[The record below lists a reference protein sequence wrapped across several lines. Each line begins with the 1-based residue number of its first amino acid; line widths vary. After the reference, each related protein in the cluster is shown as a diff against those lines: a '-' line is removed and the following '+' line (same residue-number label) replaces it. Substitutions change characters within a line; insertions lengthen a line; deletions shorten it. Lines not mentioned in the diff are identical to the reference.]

1 MTFAFDPNQN
11 RGGTDRCRWKVN
23 LAGEGMVRVCLEGN
37 WKLDQAL
44 PQPKDIL
51 TPDVIAAGIRKIT
64 FESQALTGWD
74 SGLLVFLR
82 DLARIASERRIN
94 VDSEGL
100 PEGVRKLLA
109 LASAVPER
117 KGARRSVEH
126 EPILARI
133 GAAAVSLGQGTA
145 ETFTFIGECSVALVK
160 LVTGKARLQRSDLL
174 VFVEDCGVSALPIV
188 TLLSML
194 FGLILA
200 FIGAVQLMM
209 FGAQIYVAD
218 LVGIAVVRVMG
229 AVMCGVIM
237 AGRTGAAFAAQ
248 LGTMQV
254 NQEIDALKT
263 LGISPI
269 EFLVLPRMVALCL
282 MMPLLCLYAD
292 MMGIVG
298 GLVVAVWMLDINVV
312 QYLNQTLHALK
323 MSHFLVGLT
332 HAFVFGVLVALFG
345 CLKGMRCG
353 RSAAAVGEATTSAVV
368 ACIVAIVVS
377 TAAIM
382 FICNVLKV

>member
-1 MTFAFDPNQN
+1 MTSAADPIQTQAAS
-11 RGGTDRCRWKVN
+11 RRSHWAVKPE
-23 LAGEGMVRVCLEGN
+23 GEGALRVYLEGN
-37 WKLDQAL
+37 WELDQAR
-44 PQPKDIL
+44 PKPEDIL
-51 TPDVIAAGIRKIT
+51 MSGAAGGGLRKLQ
-64 FESQALTGWD
+64 FDSQALTGWG

-82 DLARIASERRIN
+82 DLSRIAAERRI
-94 VDSEGL
+94 DIDRAGL
-100 PEGVRKLLA
+100 PEGVCKLLD
-109 LASAVPER
+109 LAAAVPER
-117 KGARRSVEH
+117 KGARRSVER

-133 GAAAVSLGQGTA
+133 GAAAVSWAKGTA
-145 ETFTFIGECSVALVK
+145 EVFTFIGDCSVGLGK
-160 LVTGKARLQRSDLL
+160 LLTGRARLQRSDLL

-229 AVMCGVIM
+229 AVMCGIIM

-269 EFLVLPRMVALCL
+269 EFLVLPRMLALCL
-282 MMPLLCLYAD
+282 MMPLLCLYSD
-292 MMGIVG
+292 VMGIAG
-298 GLVVAVWMLDINVV
+298 GLIVAVWMLDINMV
-312 QYLNQTLHALK
+312 QYMNQTVHALN

-332 HAFVFGVLVALFG
+332 HAFVFGILVALFG
-345 CLKGMRCG
+345 CLKGMQCG
-353 RSAAAVGEATTSAVV
+353 RSASAVGEATTSAVV

-377 TAAIM
+377 TAIIT
-382 FICNVLKV
+382 FICNVLGV

>member
-1 MTFAFDPNQN
+1 MNSAADSTQNQTEGS
-11 RGGTDRCRWKVN
+11 RGLWTVKDE
-23 LAGEGMVRVCLEGN
+23 GEGTLRVYLEGN
-37 WKLDQAL
+37 WELDQAL
-44 PQPKDIL
+44 PKPEDIL
-51 TPDVIAAGIRKIT
+51 NSDVAEGGLRT
-64 FESQALTGWD
+64 VRFDSSALTGWAT
-74 SGLLVFLR
+74 GLLVFLQ
-82 DLARIASERRIN
+82 DLARIAAERRVEI
-94 VDSEGL
+94 DRAGL
-100 PEGVRKLLA
+100 PEGVGKLLD
-109 LASAVPER
+109 LAAAVPER
-117 KGARRSVEH
+117 KGARRSVAR
-126 EPILARI
+126 EPVLTRI
-133 GAAAVSLGQGTA
+133 GAAALAWSEGA
-145 ETFTFIGECSVALVK
+145 SAMFTFIGECSVALVK
-160 LVTGKARLQRSDLL
+160 LVRGRARLQRSDFL
-174 VFVEDCGVSALPIV
+174 VFIEDCGVSALPIV

-229 AVMCGVIM
+229 AVMCGIIM

-269 EFLVLPRMVALCL
+269 EFLVLPRMLALCL

-292 MMGIVG
+292 LMGIVG
-298 GLVVAVWMLDINVV
+298 GLIVAVSMLDINMV

-323 MSHFLVGLT
+323 MSHFLVGLV
-332 HAFVFGVLVALFG
+332 HASVFGVLIALFG
-345 CLKGMRCG
+345 CLKGMQCG
-353 RSAAAVGEATTSAVV
+353 RSASAVGEATTSAVV

-377 TAAIM
+377 TALIT
-382 FICNVLKV
+382 FICKVLKV

>member
-1 MTFAFDPNQN
+1 MNFAADSAQNQTEGS
-11 RGGTDRCRWKVN
+11 RGLWTVKDE
-23 LAGEGMVRVCLEGN
+23 GEGTLRVYLEGN
-37 WKLDQAL
+37 WELDHAL
-44 PQPKDIL
+44 PKPEDIL
-51 TPDVIAAGIRKIT
+51 NSDVAEGGLRRVR
-64 FESQALTGWD
+64 FDSSALTGWAT
-74 SGLLVFLR
+74 GLLVFLR
-82 DLARIASERRIN
+82 DFIRIAAERRVEI
-94 VDSEGL
+94 DRAGL
-100 PEGVRKLLA
+100 PEGVGKLLD
-109 LASAVPER
+109 LAAAVPER
-117 KGARRSVEH
+117 KGARRSVAR
-126 EPILARI
+126 EPVLTRI
-133 GAAAVSLGQGTA
+133 GAAALAWSEGA
-145 ETFTFIGECSVALVK
+145 SAMFTFIGECAVALVK
-160 LVTGKARLQRSDLL
+160 LVRGRARLQSSDFL
-174 VFVEDCGVSALPIV
+174 VFIEDCGVSALPIV

-229 AVMCGVIM
+229 AVMCGIIM

-269 EFLVLPRMVALCL
+269 EFLVLPRMLALCL

-292 MMGIVG
+292 VMGIVG
-298 GLVVAVWMLDINVV
+298 GLIVAVSMLDINMV

-323 MSHFLVGLT
+323 MSHFLVGLV
-332 HAFVFGVLVALFG
+332 HASVFGVLIALFG
-345 CLKGMRCG
+345 CLKGMQCG
-353 RSAAAVGEATTSAVV
+353 RSASAVGEATTSAVV

-377 TAAIM
+377 TALIT
-382 FICNVLKV
+382 FICKVLKV

>member
-1 MTFAFDPNQN
+1 MTSSA
-11 RGGTDRCRWKVN
+11 DRN
-23 LAGEGMVRVCLEGN
+23 PIQPAGSRCCWTVESEGN
-37 WKLDQAL
+37 GTIRLLFEGDWKLDQTLPKPEEILASDAAEGTLRKVRFDCRAL
-44 PQPKDIL
+44 
-51 TPDVIAAGIRKIT
+51 A
-64 FESQALTGWD
+64 GWD

-82 DLARIASERRIN
+82 DLDRIAEERRIEI
-94 VDSEGL
+94 DRAGL
-100 PEGVRKLLA
+100 PEGVRKLLD
-109 LASAVPER
+109 LAAAVPER
-117 KGARRSVEH
+117 KGARRSVERD
-126 EPILARI
+126 PFLARL
-133 GAAAVSLGQGTA
+133 GATALALGQGA
-145 ETFTFIGECSVALVK
+145 VQVFTFIGECTAALVK
-160 LVTGKARLQRSDLL
+160 LCSGRARLQRSDLL
-174 VFVEDCGVSALPIV
+174 VFIEDCGVSALPIV

-229 AVMCGVIM
+229 AVMCGIIM

-269 EFLVLPRMVALCL
+269 EFLVLPRLLALCL

-292 MMGIVG
+292 LMGIAG
-298 GLVVAVWMLDINVV
+298 GLIVAVWMLDINVV
-312 QYLNQTLHALK
+312 QYLNQTLHALN
-323 MSHFLVGLT
+323 MSHFLVGVA
-332 HAFVFGVLVALFG
+332 HALVFGVLIALFG
-345 CLKGMRCG
+345 CLKGIQCG
-353 RSAAAVGEATTSAVV
+353 RSASAVGEATTSAVV

-377 TAAIM
+377 TALIT